1 MRRQGT
7 TTRHR
12 GPQASP
18 ASRRVALGA
27 GVVREQRVAESAAA
41 AGAVKAAPG
50 DGGVKD
56 GTSREGTPESGTSRG
71 GKSGGDPVRPI
82 LSAEERELVRRT
94 MLNGASQDDAARFF
108 RKVERTGLD
117 PLQRQIYA
125 LPHTSKGKRT
135 IRVHI
140 SIDGLRVIAE
150 RSGTYE
156 GQRGPFYC
164 GLDGEWTD
172 LWLSVDPPAAA
183 KVGILRRGF
192 DEPLWGVA
200 RWDDYVATNGRG
212 EPNYMWKS
220 KGPVMLGKC
229 AESLGLR
236 KAFPQETRGLYT
248 GVEMDQA
255 GGYVSFRKGKD
266 DGGGRSG
273 GRKPVSVGPGGGRLK
288 GSRGSGSSDAPK
300 KRNGEKRIGQTRIGQ
315 TRSGQKSRAQKGR
328 RDGDSTAD
336 PQSTDGRHSGTVRT
350 HLQTIR
356 SRLFRVEASRFEEGV
371 RKLREKMEQEGYPSH
386 VREGVEEVI
395 ETVRSKRVD
404 V

>member
-1 MRRQGT
+1 MRGRQGT

-12 GPQASP
+12 WTQASP
-18 ASRRVALGA
+18 VGQGTALAA
-27 GVVREQRVAESAAA
+27 GVVRESRVEEPAAA
-41 AGAVKAAPG
+41 DGAVEEE
-50 DGGVKD
+50 
-56 GTSREGTPESGTSRG
+56 TSREGTPELETSNEGTSREG
-71 GKSGGDPVRPI
+71 ASRRGKSGGDPVRPI

-94 MLNGASQDDAARFF
+94 MLNGASEDDAARFF

-125 LPHTSKGKRT
+125 LPHTSKGKTT

-164 GLDGEWTD
+164 GTDGEWTD
-172 LWLSVDPPAAA
+172 LWLSEDPPAAA

-212 EPNYMWKS
+212 EPTYMWKN
-220 KGPVMLGKC
+220 KGPIMLGKC

-248 GVEMDQA
+248 GVEMEQA
-255 GGYVSFRKGKD
+255 GGYVSSGPGGN
-266 DGGGRSG
+266 DGGGS
-273 GRKPVSVGPGGGRLK
+273 
-288 GSRGSGSSDAPK
+288 SRAPQK
-300 KRNGEKRIGQTRIGQ
+300 KRRQKS
-315 TRSGQKSRAQKGR
+315 SGQKR
-328 RDGDSTAD
+328 RGDGETTGDA
-336 PQSTDGRHSGTVRT
+336 QSTDSRYSETVRT

-356 SRLFRVEASRFEEGV
+356 SGLFRVEASKFEESI
-371 RKLREKMEQEGYPSH
+371 RKLREKMEQEGYPSNA
-386 VREGVEEVI
+386 REGVETVI